1 MIESTLEL
9 ASVYKGWD
17 HHHHLLREAVRPL
30 SVDQL
35 ALRAARQLRSIS
47 ELVAHMIAVR
57 ARCCDY
63 VLQEEEARLADL
75 VMWDRGDT
83 PIRTALELLGGLDL
97 TWQVLQGGLARWCPA
112 DLEDMLRVE
121 REGIAS
127 TYTRQWVIWHMLE
140 HDLHHAGELSLTLGM
155 YGVVGLNL

>member
-1 MIESTLEL
+1 MIESTLSL

-35 ALRAARQLRSIS
+35 ALRAAPQLRSVS
-47 ELVAHMIAVR
+47 ELVAHVIAVR
-57 ARCCDY
+57 ARCFFY
-63 VLQEEEARLADL
+63 VLQEDKAALADL
-75 VMWDRGDT
+75 TLWDRGDT
-83 PIRTALELLGGLDL
+83 PIRTALELLSGLDL
-97 TWQVLQGGLARWCPA
+97 TWQVIQAGLARWHPA

-121 REGIAS
+121 REGIVS
-127 TYTRQWVIWHMLE
+127 THTRQWGIWRMLE

-155 YGVVGLNL
+155 YGVIGLNL